1 MTVAGEPY
9 DDVLIEPLRRASAA
23 LPEGTRWTDAHT
35 HTGQDDPDGV
45 TATVDELLGALD
57 RAGHERAVV
66 FTTAEPG
73 GDPPANDRVLA
84 EAEGSGG
91 RLVAFCRVD
100 PNTDDP
106 AAEAVRCLDRGAA
119 GIKLHPRSDAF
130 VLSHRGVEA
139 LAALADERAVP
150 ILIHA
155 GRGIPALGTDA
166 LNLARRFG
174 RANLILAHAG
184 ISDIGVIAP
193 ALGDVP
199 NMFFDSAWWQVS
211 DLLTLY
217 ALVAPSQ
224 ILYASDIPYGSGRF
238 AAFAFLRC
246 AREVGLGPEALAAIA
261 GGNVERI
268 LAGEDPADLG
278 PAPGMEALSSRWLA
292 GERVI
297 AYTSTAVMAAFR
309 GAVAMEPLALARL
322 ATQAPLEGTTG
333 ADEAAV
339 LAVLDE
345 LLAHAQA
352 MGEANPDRPRALVFA
367 ALAAQIVAG
376 TPRCGV

>member
-1 MTVAGEPY
+1 VTVAGEPY

-73 GDPPANDRVLA
+73 GYPPANDRVLA

>member
-23 LPEGTRWTDAHT
+23 LPEGTRWFDAHT

-73 GDPPANDRVLA
+73 GYPPANDRVLA

-278 PAPGMEALSSRWLA
+278 PAPGMEALTPRWLA

-322 ATQAPLEGTTG
+322 ATQVPREGTTG

-339 LAVLDE
+339 LAMLDE

-352 MGEANPDRPRALVFA
+352 MGEANPERPRALVSA
-367 ALAAQIVAG
+367 ALAAQLVAG

>member
-73 GDPPANDRVLA
+73 GYPPANDRVLA